1 MTASEQSS
9 ICARTTLAKR
19 WPSIHVTVA
28 KHQPVCDPKDR
39 TASRRVG
46 NYGSVTQGLN
56 SCEPLNSLSSRVRFI
71 GSLLR
76 IDVPERGRL
85 PGTNGCVKRLK
96 HLLECKGPNM
106 SKFRDFREPSQG
118 RGNISGVASAV
129 VFVLLIG
136 AIGAYLY
143 ETGTWNPIKYS
154 VSDKE
159 IPSAPLLHLPSH
171 TPRPTPQ

>member
-1 MTASEQSS
+1 
-9 ICARTTLAKR
+9 
-19 WPSIHVTVA
+19 
-28 KHQPVCDPKDR
+28 
-39 TASRRVG
+39 
-46 NYGSVTQGLN
+46 
-56 SCEPLNSLSSRVRFI
+56 
-71 GSLLR
+71 
-76 IDVPERGRL
+76 
-85 PGTNGCVKRLK
+85 
-96 HLLECKGPNM
+96 M
-106 SKFRDFREPSQG
+106 SKFRDFREPYQG

-154 VSDKE
+154 VSDEE